1 MQIDMHY
8 YGVYAMA
15 RAAGL
20 TREASGRIATASELV
35 DDNAEEEH
43 VEFGDG
49 GRLDL
54 MPTAHH
60 TLDTENRNE
69 EMQRKVWVPFHF
81 IPGNRGRT
89 VAERLVCRKD
99 SAIAR
104 EVVDHAVRMANRAFG
119 PQLIGITA
127 HVYADT
133 FSHYGFS
140 GASCVRSTGWIRD
153 KAGRSMTTRRLSRR
167 EGAATSSPAEVM
179 WSMTTVATGGPI

>member
-69 EMQRKVWVPFHF
+69 GA
-81 IPGNRGRT
+81 PG
-89 VAERLVCRKD
+89 ELV
-99 SAIAR
+99 
-104 EVVDHAVRMANRAFG
+104 
-119 PQLIGITA
+119 TA
-127 HVYADT
+127 
-133 FSHYGFS
+133 
-140 GASCVRSTGWIRD
+140 
-153 KAGRSMTTRRLSRR
+153 
-167 EGAATSSPAEVM
+167 
-179 WSMTTVATGGPI
+179 

>member
-20 TREASGRIATASELV
+20 SKGASAQIATASELV

-60 TLDTENRNE
+60 TTDIENRDE

-89 VAERLVCRKD
+89 VAERSCAGKIAGSPGRWWNTRSRWRIAPLVLSSLGSRLT
-99 SAIAR
+99 STRTRFRTTGSPAR
-104 EVVDHAVRMANRAFG
+104 A
-119 PQLIGITA
+119 
-127 HVYADT
+127 
-133 FSHYGFS
+133 
-140 GASCVRSTGWIRD
+140 VRSTG
-153 KAGRSMTTRRLSRR
+153 
-167 EGAATSSPAEVM
+167 
-179 WSMTTVATGGPI
+179 